1 MRASV
6 AFTLLITAVAASLW
20 LPNLFTCGMFMD
32 GVINA
37 SVAKLYAEGTGSFFH
52 LQERYYENG
61 AYVGHPPLAFV
72 MQGGFLKIFGTAY
85 YMDKLY
91 STLCALAQLVL
102 IVLSWR
108 VLVTDKKLKAYTW
121 LPCLLWLAS
130 PIISWGYSSNLLENS
145 MSLFTTVALVMVL
158 AYVRKGKQ
166 MLARAVLS
174 GMFVFAAVLCK
185 GPVGLFVLAAPMLLV
200 EVSGGYILKK
210 AVSFS
215 TVTLIVFAVLLGGLL
230 LLPDARQ
237 LASAYLITQLS
248 PSISTE
254 GASLLDRL
262 QLIPNLLKALLPL
275 LITVTVFLIGK
286 RWLPFKDDRQERTLG
301 IRLLLLGLCATL
313 PIMLSNKQSAF
324 YVIPAMPVFALG
336 FALLIASPVRILC
349 ERFVTAK
356 VRIGIG
362 VLSTLC
368 IVAMAV
374 LSCVNAGTA
383 IRDKEML
390 HDLAEINKRM
400 KGDVVLWDVNND
412 YSQEYILKAY
422 LSRLYGKEVYYN
434 RPSKWRIKKK
444 SELMF
449 CDADN
454 EYNGNMVNLYHE
466 VSIFQIKAKP

>member
-20 LPNLFTCGMFMD
+20 LPNLFTYGMFMD

-37 SVAKLYAEGTGSFFH
+37 SVAKLYAEGTGSYFH

-72 MQGGFLKIFGTAY
+72 MQGSFFKIFGTTY

-91 STLCALAQLVL
+91 SMLCALAQLVL
-102 IVLSWR
+102 IVLGWR
-108 VLVTDKKLKAYTW
+108 VLVTDKKLKAYAW
-121 LPCLLWLAS
+121 LPCLLWLVS

-145 MSLFTTVALVMVL
+145 MSLFTTAALIAVL
-158 AYVRKGKQ
+158 AYVRNGKQ
-166 MLARAVLS
+166 MLAMAVLS

-185 GPVGLFVLAAPMLLV
+185 GPVGLFVLAAPMLFV
-200 EVSGGYILKK
+200 EVRGGFTLKK
-210 AVSFS
+210 AVAFS
-215 TVTLIVFAVLLGGLL
+215 TIMAVTLALLLSGLL

-237 LASAYLITQLS
+237 LASAYLNTQIS

-254 GASLLDRL
+254 GASLLNRL

-275 LITVTVFLIGK
+275 LIIAAVVLIGK

-324 YVIPAMPVFALG
+324 YVVPAIPVFALG
-336 FALLIASPVRILC
+336 FALLTASPVRILC
-349 ERFVTAK
+349 ERLVIAK

-368 IVAMAV
+368 IAAMV
-374 LSCVNAGTA
+374 LLSVWNTGNI
-383 IRDKEML
+383 IRDVDML
-390 HDLAEINKRM
+390 RDLERVSEIMAEDKSLLDQHNEFIA
-400 KGDVVLWDVNND
+400 
-412 YSQEYILKAY
+412 EYHLKAY
-422 LSRLYGKEVYYN
+422 LNRLHGKAVYSQGQGTWIITKKDSPYLGVGQNFYEGKSVRLLYN
-434 RPSKWRIKKK
+434 KQ
-444 SELMF
+444 E
-449 CDADN
+449 
-454 EYNGNMVNLYHE
+454 
-466 VSIFQIKAKP
+466 